1 MALWKHTGLERVI
14 RVALNGS
21 GKKAEPKFWVHQSL
35 GLRKK
40 RHQQAQKRAASEV
53 GRQGKRKKGYNPGSR
68 FLVALS
74 RPGPFMDHI

>member
-40 RHQQAQKRAASEV
+40 RHQQAQKE
-53 GRQGKRKKGYNPGSR
+53 GS
-68 FLVALS
+68 L
-74 RPGPFMDHI
+74 